1 MKKSENKVALI
12 TGGAGSIGKA
22 TAQLLLAEGASVML
36 VDNQEHAL
44 RRVVEEL
51 NSPLLRYCVADVS
64 QASQVAG
71 YVQETVAQLGKI
83 DIFLNNAGIMGAVK
97 PVEELPEEIFDRV
110 MAVNVKGVWLGC
122 KYVLPHMNNGGSLII
137 TSSMSGLYGTAN
149 FSAYVTSKHAVIGIM
164 RTVALEAAARK
175 IRVNTINP
183 GPIDN
188 TLMQELE
195 EGVAPGYGEV
205 VRKQVEAT
213 IPLGRY
219 ANPEEVAQLI
229 YFLGSDESRYITGTA
244 QVIAGG
250 FHT

>member
-1 MKKSENKVALI
+1 MKKFENKVALI

-22 TAQLLLAEGASVML
+22 TAQLLLAQGASVML
-36 VDNQEHAL
+36 VDIEEHAL

-51 NSPLLRYCVADVS
+51 NSPLLRFCVADVS
-64 QASQVAG
+64 KASQVAA
-71 YVQETVAQLGKI
+71 YVQETVSQLGKI

-97 PVEELPEEIFDRV
+97 PIEEFPEEIFDRL
-110 MAVNVKGVWLGC
+110 MAVNVKGIWLGC
-122 KYVLPHMNNGGSLII
+122 KYALPHMNNGGSLII
-137 TSSMSGLYGTAN
+137 TSSMSGLYGTPN
-149 FSAYVTSKHAVIGIM
+149 FSGYVTSKHAVIGIM
-164 RTVALEAAARK
+164 RSLALELAPRK

-183 GPIDN
+183 GPVDN

-205 VRKQVEAT
+205 VRKQVEAA

-219 ANPEEVAQLI
+219 AHAAEVAQLVC
-229 YFLGSDESRYITGTA
+229 FLGSDDSRYITGTT